1 MVLDMII
8 VFVIVITLIDLIA
21 SLIAHQIGLNLVLDK
36 LTVAVYILG
45 THITI
50 ATQHFDKGNENIE
63 MDITEY
69 VNSVLTG
76 NTNVF

>member
-1 MVLDMII
+1 LCLPNSPSNWVESG
-8 VFVIVITLIDLIA
+8 TGQA
-21 SLIAHQIGLNLVLDK
+21 WLNGSGIFWDPSS
-36 LTVAVYILG
+36 
-45 THITI
+45 ITI

-76 NTNVF
+76 NTTMV